1 MSQIAARCLC
11 LVAVVL
17 GVDACGSG
25 DKVDEAA
32 RDRCEAEYG
41 IGECVERNG
50 RWVPLA
56 RATSTSTTT
65 VSTTSTTA
73 APTRTTAPPA
83 PTVALRYGRTCAR
96 GSHRDCI
103 DPDGNGRYTYLKGG
117 GDCMRTFRDSPGLC
131 SDLDGDGEAGYP
143 DSG

>member
-1 MSQIAARCLC
+1 MHVVARYLC
-11 LVAVVL
+11 LVAVAL
-17 GVDACGSG
+17 GVTACGSG

-41 IGECVERNG
+41 VGECVERNE

-56 RATSTSTTT
+56 RATSTSTI
-65 VSTTSTTA
+65 STSRTSTTA
-73 APTRTTAPPA
+73 ATTTLTPPPT
-83 PTVALRYGRTCAR
+83 TVAMRYGRTCAR

-103 DPDGNGRYTYLKGG
+103 DPDGDGRYTYLKGG
-117 GDCMRTFRDSPGLC
+117 GDCMATFRDSPGLC
-131 SDLDGDGEAGYP
+131 SDLDEDGEAGYP